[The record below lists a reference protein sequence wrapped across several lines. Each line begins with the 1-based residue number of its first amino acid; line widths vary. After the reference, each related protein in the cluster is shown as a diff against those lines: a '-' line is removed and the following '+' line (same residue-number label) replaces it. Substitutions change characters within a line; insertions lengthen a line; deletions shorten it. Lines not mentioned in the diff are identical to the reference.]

1 MIVRLAFFALMALGL
16 LGFGGVLWVST
27 RPPPPDAA
35 TVAASATVTVLV
47 AAHPV
52 RAGNLLK
59 PEDLKEKQMT
69 RANAGDDAS
78 LDTPDARRSL
88 AGAMVRLSLDAGDVV
103 RMKDVMRPG
112 DHGFLAAVL
121 GPGMVAVSVGVDV
134 ITGAAGLIWPG
145 DRIDLILTQ
154 SIGDATLPIGRRIA
168 AETIL
173 RDVRVIAID
182 QQLVQGAAPDGTEGK
197 GRTVTMEVT
206 PAQAERVSVATRIGR
221 LSLAV
226 RSADDTAVAASPGAP
241 RATTNATAND
251 TTNAAT
257 NATTW
262 ASDVSPAL
270 GTDVAQGARS
280 ELHVF
285 HGSGDGKAFRF

>member
-1 MIVRLAFFALMALGL
+1 MIIRLAFLALMALGL
-16 LGFGGVLWVST
+16 LGFGTVLWVST
-27 RPPPPDAA
+27 RPPPQDAATIAAAA
-35 TVAASATVTVLV
+35 TVAVLV

-59 PEDLKEKQMT
+59 PEDLKEKTMT
-69 RANAGDDAS
+69 LGQAGPDAS
-78 LDTPDARRSL
+78 LDTLDDRHAL
-88 AGAMVRLSLDAGDVV
+88 AGAMVRSSLDAGDIV

-121 GPGMVAVSVGVDV
+121 GPGMVAVSVGVDA
-134 ITGAAGLIWPG
+134 ITGSAGLIWPG
-145 DRIDLILTQ
+145 DRIDVILTQ
-154 SIGDATLPIGRRIA
+154 AIGDATLPIGRRIA

-173 RDVRVIAID
+173 QDVRVIAID
-182 QQLVQGAAPDGTEGK
+182 QQLMQGVAPDGADAK
-197 GRTVTMEVT
+197 ARTVTMEVT

-226 RSADDTAVAASPGAP
+226 RSADNAKAV
-241 RATTNATAND
+241 TTIPVPE
-251 TTNAAT
+251 TTI
-257 NATTW
+257 W

-280 ELHVF
+280 EVRIFL
-285 HGSGDGKAFRF
+285 GAADGKEFRF

>member
-1 MIVRLAFFALMALGL
+1 
-16 LGFGGVLWVST
+16 
-27 RPPPPDAA
+27 
-35 TVAASATVTVLV
+35 
-47 AAHPV
+47 
-52 RAGNLLK
+52 
-59 PEDLKEKQMT
+59 
-69 RANAGDDAS
+69 
-78 LDTPDARRSL
+78 
-88 AGAMVRLSLDAGDVV
+88 
-103 RMKDVMRPG
+103 
-112 DHGFLAAVL
+112 
-121 GPGMVAVSVGVDV
+121 MVAVSVGVDA

-154 SIGDATLPIGRRIA
+154 SIGDATLPVGRRIA

-182 QQLVQGAAPDGTEGK
+182 QQLMQGVAPDGKEGK

-226 RSADDTAVAASPGAP
+226 RSADSAPTAAAG
-241 RATTNATAND
+241 RRGK
-251 TTNAAT
+251 
-257 NATTW
+257 ATTW

-285 HGSGDGKAFRF
+285 HGSGDGKEFRF

>member
-16 LGFGGVLWVST
+16 LGFGTVLWIAT

-35 TVAASATVTVLV
+35 TAAASATVTVLV

-52 RAGNLLK
+52 RGGNLLK
-59 PEDLKEKQMT
+59 PEDLTAKAMPLSD
-69 RANAGDDAS
+69 AGSDSS
-78 LDTPDARRSL
+78 LDTAADRRAL
-88 AGAMVRLSLDAGDVV
+88 AGAMVRRSLDAGDTVQ
-103 RMKDVMRPG
+103 MKDVMRPG

-121 GPGMVAVSVGVDV
+121 GPGMVAVSVGVDA

-154 SIGDATLPIGRRIA
+154 AIGDATLPVGRRIA

-182 QQLVQGAAPDGTEGK
+182 QQLMQGIAPESAEST

-206 PAQAERVSVATRIGR
+206 PTQAERVSVATRIGR

-226 RSADDTAVAASPGAP
+226 RSADNTLADGAASPP
-241 RATTNATAND
+241 KT
-251 TTNAAT
+251 
-257 NATTW
+257 TTW

-270 GTDVAQGARS
+270 GANVAQGARS
-280 ELHVF
+280 ELHIF
-285 HGSGDGKAFRF
+285 QGSAEGKEFRF